1 MKDIHELINELGAR
15 LDEKQRYEA
24 MMLLNQMFLDGYDD
38 LFICIALI
46 KVLARDDFDRNRYL
60 FSYQPFLDEIAKLKI
75 KYEKVDRLNK
85 DFGICA
91 VYESSGNVISDN
103 DRALIDE
110 YNELFN
116 NSDDEE
122 SIQKY
127 LDYLYMKYCFALE
140 VVNNNI
146 RNYKKIFRGTN
157 DPGFCNFAVS

>member
-24 MMLLNQMFLDGYDD
+24 MMILNQMFLDGYDD

-60 FSYQPFLDEIAKLKI
+60 FSYQPFIDEITKLKI
-75 KYEKVDRLNK
+75 KYKKVNRVNK
-85 DFGICA
+85 DFRICA
-91 VYESSGNVISDN
+91 VYESSGNVINDN

-122 SIQKY
+122 AIQNY
-127 LDYLYMKYCFALE
+127 LDYLYMKYCFSYTEIL
-140 VVNNNI
+140 NCNLNQ
-146 RNYKKIFRGTN
+146 YKKILRGTN
-157 DPGFCNFAVS
+157 

>member
-1 MKDIHELINELGAR
+1 MKDIHSLINELGAS
-15 LDEKQRYEA
+15 LNENDKYEA
-24 MMLLNQMFLDGYDD
+24 MMILNNLYLSGYSD
-38 LFICIALI
+38 LFICIAFI
-46 KVLARDDFDRNRYL
+46 RVLGRKEFNKNRYL
-60 FSYQPFLDEIAKLKI
+60 FSYEPFISEVNALKDKFI
-75 KYEKVDRLNK
+75 KANSTSK
-85 DFGICA
+85 DFAVCA
-91 VYESSGNVISDN
+91 FYDSSSANDT

-122 SIQKY
+122 AIHNY

-157 DPGFCNFAVS
+157 DPGFRNFAMR